1 MHLRGGSDDCGKY
14 PQHLST
20 ESQVGG
26 QESQYPD
33 YANQYVAV
41 LNRSVIAA
49 AETIENLHKACSR
62 LTPPPTRDELTVAFI
77 SKEPRGMLL

>member
-1 MHLRGGSDDCGKY
+1 MTVANILNTYRQNRKWVDRN
-14 PQHLST
+14 LNT
-20 ESQVGG
+20 LTA
-26 QESQYPD
+26 D

-62 LTPPPTRDELTVAFI
+62 LTTPPTRDELTVAFI